1 MRSYF
6 LLATL
11 TVLFASG
18 CMRASVRD
26 QVEEPDQSKTELQLL
41 EERLGV

>member
-1 MRSYF
+1 MRSFY
-6 LLATL
+6 LLAML
-11 TVLFASG
+11 TAMLASG

-26 QVEEPDQSKTELQLL
+26 QVDEPDDSKTELQLL